1 MIGNLGLVRCAA
13 QPQPCNWFNWFNW
26 FLQASVKSIKAIKST
41 NSNTYWFSWFNW
53 SSKWL
58 DIRGWPGVPQSPAHV
73 IDLIEVGGIWRSCFR
88 QKSSDTPVHNQVMTG
103 TMAYAYAKRVL
114 ECIDFGRPWYSEFSF
129 VQTMAA
135 FSAVF
140 FKNRKQK
147 DRWQRPDNS
156 EVDVE
161 LMSTLENWVAV

>member
-129 VQTMAA
+129 VQAMAA